1 MRLTHRRRKDPV
13 LSSPRRVHRKVETS
27 GAELMPLD
35 GWRAE
40 QRERE
45 DLYARTRDKTTH
57 APL

>member
-1 MRLTHRRRKDPV
+1 VRLTHRRRKDPV

-40 QRERE
+40 QRERG
-45 DLYARTRDKTTH
+45 LIRAHPR
-57 APL
+57 